1 MRKHLQFYT
10 VFLLAGA
17 VLLSA
22 CGNVSQT
29 GAQAGAT
36 TESCRETPAAE
47 LTPSGHGCALVAEM
61 HVVADTLATVT
72 NQASADKAVPL
83 LKKSKERLKAL
94 RTERLKLN
102 DDPQAGAKGAM
113 VGIHAPAMSAASR
126 RIVEESIRIA
136 QSYPQ
141 ALRTIEPAMEGMEF

>member
-1 MRKHLQFYT
+1 MRKNPLSNILVLF
-10 VFLLAGA
+10 AGA
-17 VLLSA
+17 VILSA
-22 CGNVSQT
+22 CGGGSNT
-29 GAQAGAT
+29 GAQAGAK
-36 TESCRETPAAE
+36 TETCRETPATE
-47 LTPSGHGCALVAEM
+47 LSPSGHGCALVAEM
-61 HVVADTLATVT
+61 HAVADALATVT
-72 NQASADKAVPL
+72 NQASADKAVPV

-126 RIVEESIRIA
+126 RIVEESMRIA

-141 ALRTIEPAMEGMEF
+141 ALRTLEPAMEDMEF